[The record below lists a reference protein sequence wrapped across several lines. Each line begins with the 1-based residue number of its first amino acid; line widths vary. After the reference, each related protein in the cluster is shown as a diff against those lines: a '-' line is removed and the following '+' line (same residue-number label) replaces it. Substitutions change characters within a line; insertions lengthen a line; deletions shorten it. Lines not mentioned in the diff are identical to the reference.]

1 MWSLGLSCKSIAL
14 AHFAPGDRRRT
25 ADGSPTWVR
34 FLGEVSRERVELT
47 EATAELQEQFELLTP
62 RQEHRFVRDNPDVV
76 TS

>member
-1 MWSLGLSCKSIAL
+1 
-14 AHFAPGDRRRT
+14 
-25 ADGSPTWVR
+25 VR